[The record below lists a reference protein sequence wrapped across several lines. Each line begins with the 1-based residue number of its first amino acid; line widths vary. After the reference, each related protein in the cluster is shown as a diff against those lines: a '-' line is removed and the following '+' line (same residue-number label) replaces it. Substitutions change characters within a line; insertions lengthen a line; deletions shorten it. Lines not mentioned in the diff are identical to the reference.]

1 MPADNG
7 NQGARHAEDLRAE
20 MHRLPDVSET
30 LTGSQA
36 EKVRAG
42 VTGHNVRYVLGFS
55 LVGAIFVFAVVAYL
69 YGQGWLGGIAV
80 H

>member
-1 MPADNG
+1 MMPVDS
-7 NQGARHAEDLRAE
+7 RTEDFR
-20 MHRLPDVSET
+20 SEA
-30 LTGSQA
+30 LSGSEA

-55 LVGAIFVFAVVAYL
+55 LVGALFAFAVVAYL
-69 YGQGWLGGIAV
+69 YGQGWLGV